1 MKLRVQVVVETETGP
16 PEIVEEVACLERGA
30 LQPDELGLTLAE
42 AKQLL
47 SGVQRTLVTQQAAEY
62 VTQHQ
67 HCSDCGKILSHKGK
81 HEIVVRSLFGKL
93 NVLSPRFYTCKC
105 RAQSQGSFSPLA
117 QLLRERTTPELL
129 YLEAKFAAR
138 ISYGA
143 TVDLL
148 SDVLPLSDDLAV
160 ASVHRQV
167 QQVAKRIEAELG
179 EELVGFGEERQTSQI
194 NLPIPESPLVVA
206 LDGGYVRSR
215 ESPSRQDGW
224 FEVVTGRSAKAD
236 CGKCFAFVYRHDI
249 KPRRRLYEVLK
260 AQGLQGNQL
269 VTFLTDGG
277 DTVRDL
283 SFDLHPEAEHVLDW
297 FHVTMR
303 LTVMNQMAKGLP
315 AQSEITSSAK
325 VAEELESLKWNLWHG
340 NVSRAETRCDDLA
353 MDLEAMQFGEP
364 TGSSTQ
370 TIPKLWKTIGEFRHY
385 IQANRKFIPNYGDRY
400 RHGEPISSASAEAT
414 VNQVVSKRF
423 VKKQQMR
430 WTEQGAHLLLQLRV
444 KVLNDEL
451 RQTFQRWYP
460 GMRVHEA
467 TLPSVN

>member
-1 MKLRVQVVVETETGP
+1 MKVRVQVIVETETGQ
-16 PEIVEEVACLERGA
+16 PEVVEEVACLERGA

-47 SGVQRTLVTQQAAEY
+47 AGVQRTLVTQQAAEY
-62 VTQHQ
+62 VAQHQ
-67 HCSDCGKILSHKGK
+67 HCSDCGMLRPHKGM

-93 NVLSPRFYTCKC
+93 KVLSPRFYTCKC
-105 RAQSQGSFSPLA
+105 QPQSQASFSPLA

-148 SDVLPLSDDLAV
+148 SDVLPLGDDLAV
-160 ASVHRQV
+160 ASVHRHV
-167 QQVAKRIEAELG
+167 QQVAQRVEAELG
-179 EELVGFGEERQTSQI
+179 QELIGFGEKCQI
-194 NLPIPESPLVVA
+194 GKTNLPIPEGPLIVA

-224 FEVVTGRSAKAD
+224 FEVVAGRSAKAD
-236 CGKCFAFVYRHDI
+236 SGKCFAFVYRHDI

-283 SFDLHPEAEHVLDW
+283 SFNLHPEAEHVLDW

-315 AQSEITSSAK
+315 AQSEITSASK
-325 VAEELESLKWNLWHG
+325 VTKQLESLKWNLWHG
-340 NVSRAETRCDDLA
+340 NVSRAETRCDNLA
-353 MDLEAMQFGEP
+353 IDLEDMQLGEP
-364 TGSSTQ
+364 TGSPTPA
-370 TIPKLWKTIGEFRHY
+370 IPKLWRALQEFRHY
-385 IQANRKFIPNYGDRY
+385 IKANRGFIPNYGDRY

-414 VNQVVSKRF
+414 INQVVSKRL

-430 WTEQGAHLLLQLRV
+430 WTERGAHLLLQLRV

-451 RQTFQRWYP
+451 RQTFQQWYP
-460 GMRVHEA
+460 RMQLHKT
-467 TLPSVN
+467 TLPSAA